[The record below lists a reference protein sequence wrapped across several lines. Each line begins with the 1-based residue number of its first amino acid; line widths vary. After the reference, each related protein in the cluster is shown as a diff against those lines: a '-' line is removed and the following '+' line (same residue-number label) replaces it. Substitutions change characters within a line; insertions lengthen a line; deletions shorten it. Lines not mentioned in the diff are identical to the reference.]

1 MAELADQKNM
11 AGQSVAE
18 SMDSRPDD
26 RIRVVYVMGA
36 GRSGSTVLDTI
47 LNNHE
52 DVIGVGELVHLF
64 IEGSASKENCS
75 CGEARDT
82 CEIWRS
88 VRERWSELTELPSIT
103 QHERLMTKF
112 TRVQRL
118 AIPEWHRLRSGNPDP
133 DFAECLKQ
141 THATYQA
148 IAEATGKRVI
158 IESSKNPLRARL
170 LCLTPGLDVRLV
182 HLVRDARG
190 VAWSR
195 MKPFTKSK
203 EGGVPQDIK
212 PKPIHISAG
221 YWLFMNFLSEQV
233 RKSFPDQPSTRIHY
247 EDFVSNPERTLT
259 EIGEVAG
266 LDYASVANRLL
277 AEEPMAPG
285 HLYAGNRVRT
295 AGPIKLRSDMAW
307 AEKLTPAQ
315 KRLTWLLA
323 GHKLRQYGYERR
335 PASDHQTASENEES
349 LRSVA

>member
-1 MAELADQKNM
+1 VAELTELKIAAETAD
-11 AGQSVAE
+11 A
-18 SMDSRPDD
+18 RPDAP
-26 RIRVVYVMGA
+26 IRVVYLMGA

-64 IEGSASKENCS
+64 IEGSAQKENCS
-75 CGEARDT
+75 CGEARDA
-82 CEIWRS
+82 CEIWKS
-88 VRERWSELTELPSIT
+88 VRNRWSELTGRASIT
-103 QHERLMTKF
+103 EHERLMTKF
-112 TRVQRL
+112 TRVQRF
-118 AIPEWHRLRSGNPDP
+118 AIPEWHRLRAGNPDP
-133 DFAECLKQ
+133 DFAECLNQ

-158 IESSKNPLRARL
+158 IESSKNPLRAKL
-170 LCLTPGLDVRLV
+170 LCLTPGLDVSLV

-195 MKPFTKSK
+195 MKPFAKSK

-212 PKPIHISAG
+212 PRPIHISAG

-233 RKSFPDQPSTRIHY
+233 RKAFPDRPSTCIHY
-247 EDFVSNPERTLT
+247 EDFVSTPERTLK

-266 LDYASVANRLL
+266 LNYSSIADRLL
-277 AEEPMAPG
+277 SGAPMAPG

-307 AEKLTPAQ
+307 ADQLTSSQ

-323 GHKLRQYGYERR
+323 GHKLRQYGYDRQPTDVSVKEPGHAAVSD
-335 PASDHQTASENEES
+335 PANKA
-349 LRSVA
+349 A

>member
-1 MAELADQKNM
+1 VAELANLKI
-11 AGQSVAE
+11 AAE
-18 SMDSRPDD
+18 TAEARPNAP
-26 RIRVVYVMGA
+26 IRVVYVMGA

-64 IEGSASKENCS
+64 IEGSAEKENCS
-75 CGEARDT
+75 CGEARDA

-88 VRERWSELTELPSIT
+88 VRERWSELTGLSSIT
-103 QHERLMTKF
+103 EHERLMTKF

-133 DFAECLKQ
+133 DFAEYLKQ
-141 THATYQA
+141 TRATYQA
-148 IAEATGKRVI
+148 IADATGKRVV
-158 IESSKNPLRARL
+158 IESSKNPLRAKL

-195 MKPFTKSK
+195 MKPFAKSK
-203 EGGVPQDIK
+203 EGGVPQDIR

-233 RKSFPDQPSTRIHY
+233 RKAFPDQPSTRIHY
-247 EDFVSNPERTLT
+247 EDFVSTPERTLK
-259 EIGEVAG
+259 EIGEVAE
-266 LDYASVANRLL
+266 LDYSSISDRLL
-277 AEEPMAPG
+277 SGAPMAPG

-307 AEKLTPAQ
+307 AEKLTPNQ
-315 KRLTWLLA
+315 KRLTWLFA
-323 GHKLRQYGYERR
+323 GHKLRQYGYDRQLTSALVKDADDAQFSG
-335 PASDHQTASENEES
+335 PASKA
-349 LRSVA
+349 A

>member
-1 MAELADQKNM
+1 MAKLTDPPHLTESGDTGSAD
-11 AGQSVAE
+11 
-18 SMDSRPDD
+18 P
-26 RIRVVYVMGA
+26 IRVVYVMGA

-47 LNNHE
+47 LNNHD

-88 VRERWSELTELPSIT
+88 VRERWSELTGLSSIT

-118 AIPEWHRLRSGNPDP
+118 AIPEWHRLRAGNPDP

-141 THATYQA
+141 TRATYQA
-148 IAEATGKRVI
+148 IADATGKRVI
-158 IESSKNPLRARL
+158 IESSKNPLRAKL

-195 MKPFTKSK
+195 MKPFARSK

-247 EDFVSNPERTLT
+247 EDFVSAPEQTLKK
-259 EIGEVAG
+259 IGEVAG
-266 LDYASVANRLL
+266 LDYSSIADRLL
-277 AEEPMAPG
+277 SGAPMAPG

-315 KRLTWLLA
+315 KRLTWLLT
-323 GHKLRQYGYERR
+323 GYKLRQYGYERH
-335 PASDHQTASENEES
+335 P
-349 LRSVA
+349 SVVEKDPPQNSSAEAEVTREAA

>member
-1 MAELADQKNM
+1 MTEIADSQDGAE
-11 AGQSVAE
+11 AGAPQY
-18 SMDSRPDD
+18 DD
-26 RIRVVYVMGA
+26 PIRVVYVMGA

-52 DVIGVGELVHLF
+52 DVIGVGELVHVF

-82 CEIWRS
+82 CEIWSS
-88 VRERWSELTELPSIT
+88 VRDRWSELTGLSSIT
-103 QHERLMTKF
+103 EHERLMTKF

-118 AIPEWHRLRSGNPDP
+118 AIPEWHRLRAGNPDP

-141 THATYQA
+141 TRATYQA
-148 IAEATGKRVI
+148 IADATGKRVI
-158 IESSKNPLRARL
+158 IESSKNPLRAKL
-170 LCLTPGLDVRLV
+170 LSLTPGLDVRLV
-182 HLVRDARG
+182 HLVRDTRG

-195 MKPFTKSK
+195 MKSFAKSK
-203 EGGVPQDIK
+203 EGGVPQDIR
-212 PKPIHISAG
+212 PKPIHISTG
-221 YWLFMNFLSEQV
+221 YWLFMNFLSERV

-247 EDFVSNPERTLT
+247 EDFVSNPEQTLK

-266 LDYASVANRLL
+266 LDYSPVANRLL
-277 AEEPMAPG
+277 AGDPMAPG

-307 AEKLTPAQ
+307 AEKLTPNQ

-323 GHKLRQYGYERR
+323 GYKLRQYGYERQ
-335 PASDHQTASENEES
+335 PMTSTESQTPSSIDDS
-349 LRSVA
+349 LRNAA

>member
-1 MAELADQKNM
+1 MTEPANFQWDADGIARKSD
-11 AGQSVAE
+11 A
-18 SMDSRPDD
+18 P
-26 RIRVVYVMGA
+26 IRVVYVMGA

-52 DVIGVGELVHLF
+52 DVLGVGELVHLF

-82 CEIWRS
+82 CAIWSS
-88 VRERWSELTELPSIT
+88 VRERWSELTGLSSIT
-103 QHERLMTKF
+103 EHERLMTKF

-118 AIPEWHRLRSGNPDP
+118 AIPEWHRLRAGNPDP

-158 IESSKNPLRARL
+158 IESSKNPLRAKL

-195 MKPFTKSK
+195 MKPFAKSK
-203 EGGVPQDIK
+203 EGGVPQDIR

-247 EDFVSNPERTLT
+247 EDFVSDPAQALK

-266 LDYASVANRLL
+266 LDYSSVANRLL
-277 AEEPMAPG
+277 AGDPMAPG

-307 AEKLTPAQ
+307 AEKLTRGQ

-323 GHKLRQYGYERR
+323 GYKLRQYGYERK
-335 PASDHQTASENEES
+335 PTMSMDSQAASEIENS
-349 LRSVA
+349 LRNAA

>member
-1 MAELADQKNM
+1 MAELTNSENTVEM
-11 AGQSVAE
+11 AAPRRAQ
-18 SMDSRPDD
+18 PL
-26 RIRVVYVMGA
+26 RVVYVMGA

-64 IEGSASKENCS
+64 IEGSDQKENCS
-75 CGEARDT
+75 CGAARDA
-82 CEIWRS
+82 CEVWCA
-88 VRERWSELTELPSIT
+88 VRERWSDLTGLSSIT
-103 QHERLMTKF
+103 RHERLMTKF

-118 AIPEWHRLRSGNPDP
+118 AIPEWHRLRAGNPDP

-141 THATYQA
+141 TQATYQA
-148 IAEATGKRVI
+148 ISEVTGKRVI
-158 IESSKNPLRARL
+158 IESSKNPLRAKL

-195 MKPFTKSK
+195 MKPFAKSK
-203 EGGVPQDIK
+203 EGGVPQDIR

-233 RKSFPDQPSTRIHY
+233 RKAFPNQPSTRIHY
-247 EDFVSNPERTLT
+247 EDFVDSPQQALQ

-266 LDYASVANRLL
+266 LDYSSVADRLL
-277 AEEPMAPG
+277 AGGSMAPG

-307 AEKLTPAQ
+307 TEKLTPGQ
-315 KRLTWLLA
+315 KRLTWLFA
-323 GHKLRQYGYERR
+323 GHKLRQYGYEKH
-335 PASDHQTASENEES
+335 PAVIASTSGIQAAESSLPDRTA
-349 LRSVA
+349 A

>member
-1 MAELADQKNM
+1 MPELADLKT
-11 AGQSVAE
+11 AAE
-18 SMDSRPDD
+18 TARSKPETP
-26 RIRVVYVMGA
+26 IRVVYVMGA

-64 IEGSASKENCS
+64 IEGSAAKENCS
-75 CGEARDT
+75 CGEARDA

-88 VRERWSELTELPSIT
+88 VRERWSELTGLPSIT

-133 DFAECLKQ
+133 DFAKCIKQ

-158 IESSKNPLRARL
+158 IESSKNPLRAKL

-195 MKPFTKSK
+195 MKPFAKSK
-203 EGGVPQDIK
+203 EGGVPQDIR
-212 PKPIHISAG
+212 PKPIHLSAG

-247 EDFVSNPERTLT
+247 EDFVSSPERTLT

-266 LDYASVANRLL
+266 LDYSSVANRLL

-295 AGPIKLRSDMAW
+295 AGPIKLRSDIAW
-307 AEKLTPAQ
+307 AEKLTPNQ

-335 PASDHQTASENEES
+335 PGSDHQTASENEEA